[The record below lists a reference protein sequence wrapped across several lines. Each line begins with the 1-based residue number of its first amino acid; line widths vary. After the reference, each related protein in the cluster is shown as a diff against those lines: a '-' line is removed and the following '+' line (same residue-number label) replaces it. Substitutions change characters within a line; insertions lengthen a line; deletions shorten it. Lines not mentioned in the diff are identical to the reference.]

1 MAAIFDTHAH
11 YDDKAFDEDREA
23 LLAALPRNG
32 IARVVN
38 IGASLASC
46 RRTIALM
53 EKYDYIYGAIGI
65 HPSETAEL
73 EGQPLEFT
81 DFLEQQ
87 PSETSDAL
95 EQWFSETS
103 DALEQQ
109 PSETSD
115 FREQQSSETS
125 NFREQQSPEIPDAWE
140 QLKAMCCH
148 EKCVAVGEIGLD
160 YYWDEPAREV
170 QKKWFVRQLQLAR
183 ECALPVVIHSR
194 DAARDTVDIMEAEKA
209 GEIGGVVHCYS
220 YTKETARTF
229 LDMGFF
235 FGIGGVLTFQNARKL
250 KEAVEY
256 IPMDRIVL
264 ETDCPYLAPVPFRGK
279 RNSSLNLPYV
289 VSALAQIKGISEEA
303 VRRAAWE
310 NGLRLYGMKA

>member
-1 MAAIFDTHAH
+1 MTAIFDTHAH

-46 RRTIALM
+46 KRTVALM

-73 EGQPLEFT
+73 EGQPLEF
-81 DFLEQQ
+81 
-87 PSETSDAL
+87 P
-95 EQWFSETS
+95 
-103 DALEQQ
+103 
-109 PSETSD
+109 D
-115 FREQQSSETS
+115 FREQQSSKTLDALEQQSSETMD
-125 NFREQQSPEIPDAWE
+125 FREQRSCETPDGRKSQPTEVPDAWE
-140 QLKAMCCH
+140 QLKAMCRH

-183 ECALPVVIHSR
+183 ECVLPVVIHSR
-194 DAARDTVDIMEAEKA
+194 DAARDTADIMEAEKA
-209 GEIGGVVHCYS
+209 GEIGGVIHCYS

-229 LDMGFF
+229 LNMGFF

-250 KEAVEY
+250 KEAAEY